1 MQLATIKAKGEA
13 LRLRQDFE
21 LQRFRR
27 KYAAPPDVA
36 AGPAAASDGADAS
49 QSCSERSLSVDSN
62 DAFDEPLR
70 VRPANLVRVP
80 GIGAGRASRDDG
92 DGLGKYI
99 LAVWPPSATGPIP
112 RRRPSGGGTHVQ
124 W

>member
-1 MQLATIKAKGEA
+1 MAAQLATIKAKSEA

-27 KYAAPPDVA
+27 KYATSPEAVATGDA
-36 AGPAAASDGADAS
+36 AGGGDDVGEATCSD
-49 QSCSERSLSVDSN
+49 SERSLSVDSN

-70 VRPANLVRVP
+70 VRRPALRWLYHSCALDRHLRIV
-80 GIGAGRASRDDG
+80 GRSHALSVHEQR
-92 DGLGKYI
+92 
-99 LAVWPPSATGPIP
+99 PS
-112 RRRPSGGGTHVQ
+112 RRPSGGGTHVQ